1 MHQQRV
7 RIQADRRRLTI
18 KNRPVGRTRKSKS
31 TDTDANQFH
40 RVYSPIVALL
50 AELALTHKPAPIA
63 DTHPPDD
70 RQA

>member
-1 MHQQRV
+1 MHQQRI
-7 RIQADRRRLTI
+7 RIQADRRRLAI

-31 TDTDANQFH
+31 TDTDSHQFQ

-50 AELALTHKPAPIA
+50 AELALSNKPALIA
-63 DTHPPDD
+63 DIPPPDD